1 MLVLNGDLV
10 PEVRVGF
17 PEVRVDIMA
26 IRQTVALPSY
36 ATDGAA
42 GLDVRAWLPEGEAPL
57 VLHPGESH
65 TMPLGFATAFPPG
78 FGFLLIPRSGVGS
91 RLLEVRNTVGL
102 IDSDYRGEWIAKLR
116 HKGEP
121 GVDEPV
127 VIVHRERILQAVLVT
142 VPRVRLRFVPA
153 LPESGREGGFGSTG
167 A

>member
-1 MLVLNGDLV
+1 MVVLNGEVV
-10 PEVRVGF
+10 PD
-17 PEVRVDIMA
+17 VRVDIMA

-42 GLDVRAWLPEGEAPL
+42 GLDVCAWLPEGEDAL
-57 VLHPGESH
+57 VLHPGESYS
-65 TMPLGFATAFPPG
+65 MPLGFATAFPAG

-91 RLLEVRNTVGL
+91 RLLEVSNTVGL

-121 GVDEPV
+121 GVDGTV
-127 VIVHRERILQAVLVT
+127 MIVHGERILQAVLVS
-142 VPRVRLRFVPA
+142 VPRAVLRFVPE
-153 LPESGREGGFGSTG
+153 LPASGREGGFGSTG